1 MVRRRH
7 ALVAPLVGL
16 VALTGFATTATIV
29 VEESLV
35 GFGAAAITPNE
46 LKPSECAALD
56 LDDIRPPQGG
66 GGAGGAALTLGTA
79 GNDRIVTG
87 GHDDCILGGAGND
100 SINAGGG
107 FDVCIGGP
115 GVDTFK
121 NCEVVFQ

>member
-1 MVRRRH
+1 VRRRH
-7 ALVAPLVGL
+7 ALVAPLVAL
-16 VALTGFATTATIV
+16 VALTGLATTATNVI
-29 VEESLV
+29 EPSFL
-35 GFGAAAITPNE
+35 GWGQRAITAND
-46 LKPSECAALD
+46 LKPPECAAID
-56 LDDIRPPQGG
+56 LDDIRPPQGA

-87 GHDDCILGGAGND
+87 GHADCVLGGAGND
-100 SINAGGG
+100 DINAGGG

>member
-1 MVRRRH
+1 VVRRRH
-7 ALVAPLVGL
+7 ALVAPLVAL
-16 VALTGFATTATIV
+16 VALTGLATTATNV
-29 VEESLV
+29 VEPSFL
-35 GFGAAAITPNE
+35 GWGQRGITAND
-46 LKPSECAALD
+46 LKPPECAAID
-56 LDDIRPPQGG
+56 LDDIRPPQGA

-87 GHDDCILGGAGND
+87 GHADCVLGGAGND
-100 SINAGGG
+100 DINAGGG

>member
-16 VALTGFATTATIV
+16 VALTGVATTATIV

-35 GFGAAAITPNE
+35 GFGAAAVTPNE
-46 LKPSECAALD
+46 LKPPECAALD
-56 LDDIRPPQGG
+56 LGEIRPPQGA
-66 GGAGGAALTLGTA
+66 GGAGGPALTLGTP
-79 GNDRIVTG
+79 GDDRIVTG
-87 GHDDCILGGAGND
+87 GKDDCVLGGGGND

-115 GVDTFK
+115 GTDTFR
-121 NCEVVFQ
+121 NCEIVFQ